1 MPVVDGLDRA
11 LSFGVDLD
19 EGVLGGMQAVRAQA
33 ADALRALGYPEIVID
48 GAEFDPQLHEAVSV
62 VEDASVPP
70 RSILAVTRAGF
81 GTPERM
87 LRPAAVVVT
96 RRPDEE

>member
-1 MPVVDGLDRA
+1 
-11 LSFGVDLD
+11 
-19 EGVLGGMQAVRAQA
+19 MQAVRVQA

-70 RSILAVTRAGF
+70 RSILAVTRPGF